1 MARFYYPYPRPKEKD
16 ELLLYVLYG
25 LMTTFV
31 LFIFMW
37 IGGGI

>member
-1 MARFYYPYPRPKEKD
+1 MARFYYPRPKEKD

-25 LMTTFV
+25 LMTTLV